1 MKEYIVT
8 GASITSHYGP
18 TYRQGQTITENQL
31 RPDDVTF
38 LLGLDAIKEKTAEAP
53 AEVPAEADGKKKK

>member
-8 GASITSHYGP
+8 GASITSSYGP
-18 TYRQGQTITENQL
+18 TYREGQTVTENQL

-38 LLGLDAIKEKTAEAP
+38 LTGLNAIREKTAE
-53 AEVPAEADGKKKK
+53 VPSEADGKKKK